1 MALRR
6 AETSNRSRE
15 KATPNTAAAT
25 ASAIGDNKKIR
36 MIINFV
42 ETGLYDAGSHL

>member
-1 MALRR
+1 MAPGR
-6 AETSNRSRE
+6 AGITNRSRE
-15 KATPNTAAAT
+15 KVTPNTAAAT

-36 MIINFV
+36 MMINFV